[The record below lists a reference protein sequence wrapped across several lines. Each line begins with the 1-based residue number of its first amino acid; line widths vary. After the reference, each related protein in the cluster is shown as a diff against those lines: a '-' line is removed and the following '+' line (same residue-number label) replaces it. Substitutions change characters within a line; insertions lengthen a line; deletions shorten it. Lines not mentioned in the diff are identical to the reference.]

1 MNITCA
7 YCHIKGHHIKFCAE
21 LIEKNR
27 RRDAYKNKMPPMAV
41 RSSPIVKPSPKKTSN
56 IFANLDEFSSEEEGE
71 IVEEESKFRRKSLED
86 DASLTGSE
94 TSCSVGSET
103 SCSVGSETSCSVGSE
118 TSCSVG
124 SETSCSVNSW
134 SRRGTKGIVVH
145 IPQVTCGQD
154 LDSDEEY
161 TPSEEFLR
169 FLEASREFL
178 SQYAGV
184 AWIDI

>member
-7 YCHIKGHHIKFCAE
+7 YCHIKGHHIKFCEE

-27 RRDAYKNKMPPMAV
+27 RRDAYKNKMQQMAV
-41 RSSPIVKPSPKKTSN
+41 RSSPIVKPSLPKKTSN

-103 SCSVGSETSCSVGSE
+103 SFSVGSETSCSVD
-118 TSCSVG
+118 
-124 SETSCSVNSW
+124 SW

>member
-1 MNITCA
+1 
-7 YCHIKGHHIKFCAE
+7 
-21 LIEKNR
+21 
-27 RRDAYKNKMPPMAV
+27 MAV

-86 DASLTGSE
+86 DASLT
-94 TSCSVGSET
+94 GSET

>member
-1 MNITCA
+1 LSTRTSILFHLQTMNITCA

-103 SCSVGSETSCSVGSE
+103 SCSVGSETSCSV
-118 TSCSVG
+118 
-124 SETSCSVNSW
+124 NSW

>member
-7 YCHIKGHHIKFCAE
+7 YCHIKGHHIKFCEE
-21 LIEKNR
+21 LIEKKR
-27 RRDAYKNKMPPMAV
+27 RRDAYKNKMPQMAV
-41 RSSPIVKPSPKKTSN
+41 RSSPIVKPSSPKKTSN

-103 SCSVGSETSCSVGSE
+103 SCSVD
-118 TSCSVG
+118 
-124 SETSCSVNSW
+124 SW

-178 SQYAGV
+178 SQYVGV